1 MREIMIPFASKV
13 NASDGN
19 AYEVR
24 AIGHER
30 ADGIW
35 EGVIDFQHDATRLVT
50 GVETTQ
56 ANADALEYW
65 ATGLSALYLE
75 GALRRARGPLSRRIT
90 LSQRAERGV

>member
-35 EGVIDFQHDATRLVT
+35 EGVIDFQHDTTRLVT

-75 GALRRARGPLSRRIT
+75 GALRRARRPLSRRR
-90 LSQRAERGV
+90 SQRQERTL